1 METNEKVVLEDH
13 KVYVTQSRF
22 VAGGKTYAMSNIA
35 SVSNYQIEKS
45 IKWPIITVLMGLLIA
60 FLAESMLIGIILII
74 LGAIWM
80 SFLKN
85 EYSVRIQSNSG
96 ESDGLIS
103 VNKEYIQQVV
113 NAVNS
118 AIIHRG

>member
-1 METNEKVVLEDH
+1 
-13 KVYVTQSRF
+13 
-22 VAGGKTYAMSNIA
+22 
-35 SVSNYQIEKS
+35 
-45 IKWPIITVLMGLLIA
+45 MGLLIA